1 MCVYSM
7 IMDHYD
13 NVWGRRIST
22 DPFVK
27 PYEVPNQFVQPV
39 ANSLFTPVVAPL
51 VTSQE
56 IQEFKELL
64 ARARE
69 YDAKN
74 HEPECEL
81 ESKKLKLREL
91 AKELGVE
98 IDFP

>member
-13 NVWGRRIST
+13 NVWGRRTST

-27 PYEVPNQFVQPV
+27 PYEVPNQL
-39 ANSLFTPVVAPL
+39 LFTPVVAPL